1 MHLIFLD
8 TYIKMAQIE
17 ILGIG
22 NLQKVQESESVNP
35 IIKDLIRGLL
45 LSELADVFK
54 LYEYEISLKEVITDL
69 KAKLKNSIS

>member
-54 LYEYEISLKEVITDL
+54 LYEYEIALKEVITDL